1 LYRKIHNRLTR
12 RRTVAKT
19 LVDYQRACI
28 IVSVVRANR
37 IRPPIKRNQ
46 TMNEATKSQP
56 MRVGQMQAR
65 LAELEA
71 ALREIAA
78 RGPVAGH
85 ASADALRLR
94 LVGSQ
99 SIARAALKVA
109 P

>member
-1 LYRKIHNRLTR
+1 MNTITECPECGCKPSRGWLQPHGLT
-12 RRTVAKT
+12 A
-19 LVDYQRACI
+19 
-28 IVSVVRANR
+28 R
-37 IRPPIKRNQ
+37 I
-46 TMNEATKSQP
+46 
-56 MRVGQMQAR
+56 
-65 LAELEA
+65 AELEA